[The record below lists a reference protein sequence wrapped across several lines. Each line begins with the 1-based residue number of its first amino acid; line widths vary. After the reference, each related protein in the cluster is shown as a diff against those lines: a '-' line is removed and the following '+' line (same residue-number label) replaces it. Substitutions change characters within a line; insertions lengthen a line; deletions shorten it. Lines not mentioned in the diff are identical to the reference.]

1 MDIGR
6 EFVKKLSL
14 VIAGIATAAMAQ
26 AENLNGI
33 DKMICAASQVQICI
47 EDDTCYSATPEDLGI
62 PDFVVI
68 DTDKQTISTTKAS
81 GLNRSTAFSA
91 VSKIDGLFY
100 LQGIEG
106 GRAFSF
112 VIDEATGRMTASV
125 ARDGFSVSVFGVCTD
140 TDI

>member
-1 MDIGR
+1 
-6 EFVKKLSL
+6 VKKLSM
-14 VIAGIATAAMAQ
+14 VIAGIAAAGMAQ
-26 AENLNGI
+26 AENLNDV

-81 GLNRSTAFSA
+81 DLNRSTAISVA
-91 VSKIDGLFY
+91 SKADGLIY

-112 VIDEATGRMTASV
+112 VIDEATGRMTVSV

-140 TDI
+140 ADI

>member
-1 MDIGR
+1 
-6 EFVKKLSL
+6 VKKLSM
-14 VIAGIATAAMAQ
+14 VIAGIAAAGMAQ
-26 AENLNGI
+26 AENLNDV

-81 GLNRSTAFSA
+81 DLNRSTAISVA
-91 VSKIDGLFY
+91 SKVDGLIY

-112 VIDEATGRMTASV
+112 VIDEATGRMTVSV

-140 TDI
+140 ADI